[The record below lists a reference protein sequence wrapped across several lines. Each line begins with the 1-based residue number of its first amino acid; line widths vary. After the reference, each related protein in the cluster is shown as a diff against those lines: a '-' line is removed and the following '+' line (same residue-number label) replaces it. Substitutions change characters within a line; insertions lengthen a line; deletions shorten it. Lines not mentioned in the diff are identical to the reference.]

1 MKRNRFTDEQIIGI
15 LKEHEAG
22 TPVSEL
28 CRKHG
33 VSDASIYKWK
43 AKFGGMEVSEAKRL
57 KTLEDENTKLKRLLA
72 DAMLDNA
79 ALKDLLGKV
88 VTPAAKR
95 KAVAHLMSHHE
106 MSERRAC
113 KAIGFCRMTV
123 RYETR
128 RDDDHELRERMK
140 ALAHERR
147 RFGYRRIHVLLRRE
161 GHLVNHK
168 RLFRLYREEKL
179 TVRKRGGRK
188 RAIGTRAP
196 MLVPMVANDRWSL
209 DFVSDQFTDGRRL
222 RILTVVDDCT
232 RECLALV
239 ADTSLSGLRVA
250 RELDRIIEE
259 RGKPRMIVS
268 DNGSEF
274 TSNAILQWA
283 DRTKVDWHYIAPG
296 KPIQNA
302 FIESFNGRLRDEFL
316 NETLFSSLAHARSA
330 LSNWR
335 SDYNNQRPHSG
346 LGWLTP
352 AEFAQTL
359 NPRRDAVL
367 RSRNGSAPQPAATE
381 PTTAT
386 KNRWSE
392 LKTDKTWG
400 QGHRAYPSPSN
411 IPPNDL
417 KISIGKIILVIRRG
431 INIF

>member
-79 ALKDLLGKV
+79 ALKDLFGKEV

-232 RECLALV
+232 RECLAFV

-335 SDYNNQRPHSG
+335 SDYNDQRPHSS

-392 LKTDKTWG
+392 LKTG
-400 QGHRAYPSPSN
+400 
-411 IPPNDL
+411 
-417 KISIGKIILVIRRG
+417 
-431 INIF
+431 

>member
-1 MKRNRFTDEQIIGI
+1 
-15 LKEHEAG
+15 EHEAG

-79 ALKDLLGKV
+79 ALKDLPGKEV

-239 ADTSLSGLRVA
+239 SDTSLSGLRVA

-335 SDYNNQRPHSG
+335 SDYNDQRPHSG

-392 LKTDKTWG
+392 LKTG
-400 QGHRAYPSPSN
+400 
-411 IPPNDL
+411 
-417 KISIGKIILVIRRG
+417 
-431 INIF
+431 